1 MNAPQLQKTKESIY
15 DILGTIRRHP
25 EMFLGERS
33 ISRLDSFL
41 VGYKCGLGSLGFT
54 FRAERPDFQFFH
66 DWTAGRLGFS
76 SSTTGWRSMILE
88 KSAGEEEALERFFL
102 LVDEFRRGQT

>member
-1 MNAPQLQKTKESIY
+1 MNAPQLQEAKESIY

-25 EMFLGERS
+25 QMFLGERS

-54 FRAERPDFQFFH
+54 FRAERPDFHLFH
-66 DWTAGRLGFS
+66 DWTARRLGFS
-76 SSTTGWRSMILE
+76 SSTTGWRSMILQ
-88 KSAGEEEALERFFL
+88 KSAGEEDALDQFFS